1 MNKTPDETLVT
12 DYRNGDASAFELL
25 VRRYQGAL
33 YSFVYRA
40 IGGGPDAADICQ
52 QAFVRAFVNLDQL
65 TDPAGFK
72 PWLFRIAVNLV
83 QDQYRADRRRS
94 AAQVANWNDSP
105 AVSASAF
112 DSTMAAEERERAN
125 QLLARL
131 PETQRFT
138 IYLRFYQGL
147 KFEEI
152 AQVMGSP
159 VGTVKANYHHGM
171 RRLRQLLATATESDA
186 SGM

>member
-1 MNKTPDETLVT
+1 MDKTPDETLVAN
-12 DYRNGDASAFELL
+12 YRKGDASAFELL

-40 IGGGPDAADICQ
+40 LGGGPDVADVCQ
-52 QAFVRAFVNLDQL
+52 QAFVRAFVNLSQL
-65 TDPAGFK
+65 ADPSGFK
-72 PWLFRIAVNLV
+72 PWLYRIAVNLV
-83 QDQYRADRRRS
+83 QDRYRADKRHG
-94 AAQVANWNDSP
+94 AEQMAGWHDPP
-105 AVSASAF
+105 AVEASAF
-112 DSTMAAEERERAN
+112 DSVMAAEERERAN
-125 QLLARL
+125 RLLARL
-131 PETQRFT
+131 PEVQRLT

-152 AQVMGSP
+152 GQVLGSP

-171 RRLRQLLATATESDA
+171 RRLRQLLATAPEADA